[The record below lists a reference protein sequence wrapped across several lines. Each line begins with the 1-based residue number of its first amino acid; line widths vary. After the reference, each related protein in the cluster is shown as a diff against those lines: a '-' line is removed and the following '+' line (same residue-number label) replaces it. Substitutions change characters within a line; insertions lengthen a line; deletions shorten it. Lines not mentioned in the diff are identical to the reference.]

1 MEPRVRFVSRS
12 PGTTAWLR
20 PIPLPDPVI
29 GTTFPSSVGLIPFWS
44 LYRRRA
50 PGGSRR
56 HSDTAIFRT
65 PSPPHKTGSET
76 RRMVPSAVRSI
87 SLKCISLGAAVAGG
101 LVFSALNT
109 PIPWLLGPLVFVAGI
124 NLAGFRIGCPNGTRQ
139 VGQIVIGTAI
149 GLRFTPDVATV
160 VLGQVH
166 WMAIAAVIAVLL
178 GGVGALIQI
187 RIARLDPA
195 TAFFGNVPG
204 GMAEMLT
211 LGDRFKAEPVAT
223 ALSQAVR
230 VGIIVVTVPAG
241 LTWLGTTGGEF
252 FSLRSIPVDW
262 SLLPVLIAGCAGFSF
277 LLSRLGITNA
287 WMLGACGFAGAL
299 TASEIELSGLPDVF
313 LVLGQLLIG
322 AALGERFDREPMRRA
337 PRVIVGAV
345 LSTVILLVASI
356 ALAVGIATIS
366 GIPLT
371 TMVAATCPGGLAEMS
386 ITAEILGLGVPLVTA
401 YHVTRIVV
409 ITLVTLP
416 LFRMIGRTPAA

>member
-1 MEPRVRFVSRS
+1 MVS
-12 PGTTAWLR
+12 
-20 PIPLPDPVI
+20 
-29 GTTFPSSVGLIPFWS
+29 
-44 LYRRRA
+44 
-50 PGGSRR
+50 
-56 HSDTAIFRT
+56 TAI
-65 PSPPHKTGSET
+65 
-76 RRMVPSAVRSI
+76 RSI
-87 SLKCISLGAAVAGG
+87 YLNCLSLAAAVAGG
-101 LVFSALNT
+101 FVFSALDT
-109 PIPWLLGPLVFVAGI
+109 PIPWLLGPLAFVAGI

-139 VGQIVIGTAI
+139 VGQIVIGAAI

-160 VLGQVH
+160 VLSQVH
-166 WMAIAAVIAVLL
+166 WMIVAAVVAVML

-211 LGDRFKAEPVAT
+211 LGDRFRAEPVAT
-223 ALSQAVR
+223 ALSQTIR

-241 LTWLGTTGGEF
+241 LTYLGTTGGDL

-262 SLLPVLIAGCAGFSF
+262 SLLPVLIGGCAGSAY
-277 LLSRLGITNA
+277 LLNRLGVTNA
-287 WMLGACGFAGAL
+287 WMLGACGFAGLL
-299 TASEIELSGLPDVF
+299 TVNQIELSGLPDIF
-313 LVLGQLLIG
+313 LILGQLLIG

-345 LSTVILLVASI
+345 LSTIMLLVASI
-356 ALAVGIATIS
+356 ALAAAIGTVS

-401 YHVTRIVV
+401 YHITRIVV

-416 LFRMIGRTPAA
+416 LFRMIQRKPTA